1 MRLSTLY
8 MYKNSAE
15 TMTKRMS
22 QSNDVYLRMSAGKTL
37 LKASDD
43 PAAATDAVK
52 HQDAL
57 AKLEMYSNVRSRA
70 RGALEYRDNILN
82 GVGNLLTTTLKE
94 KIVAAKTGSYSP
106 EDRRALGEEI
116 KGIRANLMDLA
127 NNRDASGNYIF
138 SGFKTDTPAFD
149 EDGVYQGS
157 TNADHV
163 RRLTVADGTGM
174 QVSHL
179 GRDIFGDIFT
189 VLEDAVAAL
198 TADPG
203 DADYDANL
211 EAALSAAMVEV
222 DEGINRLGKA
232 QAELGTNLQ
241 QLDALDLSGDVLIND
256 TIVKVQNAIGSDT
269 SKLVT
274 LVSESQMSEL
284 AFNAS
289 MFVYKKMQSMNLF
302 NMSAG

>member
-22 QSNDVYLRMSAGKTL
+22 QSNEVYLRMSAGKTL

-52 HQDAL
+52 QKDAL

-70 RGALEYRDNILN
+70 RGALEHQDNILN
-82 GVGNLLTTTLKE
+82 GVGNLITTTLKE
-94 KIVAAKTGSYSP
+94 KIVAAKTDTYSA

-138 SGFKTDTPAFD
+138 SGFKTDIPAFD
-149 EDGVYQGS
+149 DTGNYLGGDE
-157 TNADHV
+157 V
-163 RRLTVADGTGM
+163 RRQTVADGTEM

-179 GRDIFGDIFT
+179 GEDVFGDIFM
-189 VLEDAVAAL
+189 VLNDAVAAL
-198 TADPG
+198 TADPN
-203 DADYDANL
+203 DADYDDNL
-211 EAALSAAMVEV
+211 EAALSAAMIAV
-222 DEGINRLGKA
+222 DDGINRLGKV
-232 QAELGTNLQ
+232 QAEIGTNLQ
-241 QLDALDLSGDVLIND
+241 QLDALDLSGNVLIND

-302 NMSAG
+302 NMSSS

>member
-22 QSNDVYLRMSAGKTL
+22 QSNDVYLRMSAGRTL

-52 HQDAL
+52 QQDAL
-57 AKLEMYSNVRSRA
+57 AKLELYSNVRSRA
-70 RGALEYRDNILN
+70 RGALEHQDNILN

-94 KIVAAKTGSYSP
+94 KIIAAKSDTYSA

-116 KGIRANLMDLA
+116 KGIRANLLDLA

-149 EDGVYQGS
+149 EVGNYRGGEE
-157 TNADHV
+157 V
-163 RRLTVADGTGM
+163 RRQTVADGTEM

-179 GRDIFGDIFT
+179 GREVFDDIFT
-189 VLEDAVAAL
+189 VLNDAVAAL
-198 TADPG
+198 TADPDG
-203 DADYDANL
+203 ADYDANL
-211 EAALSAAMVEV
+211 KAALSAASQAV
-222 DEGINRLGKA
+222 DDGINRLGKA
-232 QAELGTNLQ
+232 QAEIGTNLQ
-241 QLDALDLSGDVLIND
+241 QLDALDLSGAVLIND
-256 TIVKVQNAIGSDT
+256 TIVKVQNAVGSDT
-269 SKLVT
+269 SMLVS

-289 MFVYKKMQSMNLF
+289 MFVYQKMQSMNLF
-302 NMSAG
+302 NMSSN

>member
-8 MYKNSAE
+8 MYKTSAE
-15 TMTKRMS
+15 AMTKRMS

-52 HQDAL
+52 QQDVL
-57 AKLEMYSNVRSRA
+57 ARLEMYNNVRSLA
-70 RGALEYRDNILN
+70 RGALEHQDNILN

-94 KIVAAKTGSYSP
+94 KIVAAKSDTYSA
-106 EDRRALGEEI
+106 EDRKALGEEI
-116 KGIRANLMDLA
+116 KGIRANLLDLA

-149 EDGVYQGS
+149 EVGNYRGGDE
-157 TNADHV
+157 A
-163 RRLTVADGTGM
+163 RRQTVADGTEM
-174 QVSHL
+174 QISHL
-179 GRDIFGDIFT
+179 GKDVFGDIFM
-189 VLEDAVAAL
+189 VLNDAVAAL
-198 TADPG
+198 TADPDG
-203 DADYDANL
+203 ADYDTNL
-211 EAALSAAMVEV
+211 EAALSAASLAV
-222 DEGINRLGKA
+222 DDGINRLGKA
-232 QAELGTNLQ
+232 QAEIGTNLQ
-241 QLDALDLSGDVLIND
+241 QIDALDLSGNVLIND

-302 NMSAG
+302 NMSSS

>member
-52 HQDAL
+52 QQDAL
-57 AKLEMYSNVRSRA
+57 AKLEMYSNVRSRT
-70 RGALEYRDNILN
+70 RGALEHQDNILN

-94 KIVAAKTGSYSP
+94 KIVAAKSDTYSA
-106 EDRRALGEEI
+106 EDRRALGKEI
-116 KGIRANLMDLA
+116 EGIRANLLDLA

-138 SGFKTDTPAFD
+138 SGFQTATPAFD
-149 EDGVYQGS
+149 DAGVYQGGDE
-157 TNADHV
+157 A
-163 RRLTVADGTGM
+163 RRQTVADGTEM
-174 QVSHL
+174 QVGHL
-179 GRDIFGDIFT
+179 GNTVFGDIFT
-189 VLEDAVAAL
+189 VLDAAVAAL
-198 TADPG
+198 TADP
-203 DADYDANL
+203 ADPDYEANL
-211 EAALSAAMVEV
+211 DAALSAAIVEI
-222 DEGINRLGKA
+222 DEGINRLGEA

-269 SKLVT
+269 SKLVS

-302 NMSAG
+302 NMSSN

>member
-8 MYKNSAE
+8 MYKQSAE
-15 TMTKRMS
+15 SMTKRMS
-22 QSNDVYLRMSAGKTL
+22 QSNEAYLRMSAGKTL

-43 PAAATDAVK
+43 PTAATDAVK

-70 RGALEYRDNILN
+70 RGALEYQDNILN

-94 KIVAAKTGSYSP
+94 KIVAAKSDTYSP

-116 KGIRANLMDLA
+116 KGIRANLLDLA

-138 SGFKTDTPAFD
+138 SGFKTDAPAFD
-149 EDGVYQGS
+149 EDGNYLGG
-157 TNADHV
+157 DEV
-163 RRLTVADGTGM
+163 RRQTVADGTEM

-179 GRDIFGDIFT
+179 GKDIFDDIFT
-189 VLEDAVAAL
+189 VLDDAVAAL
-198 TADPG
+198 TADPD

-211 EAALSAAMVEV
+211 EAALSAAMLAV

-241 QLDALDLSGDVLIND
+241 QLDALDLTGDVLIND
-256 TIVKVQNAIGSDT
+256 TIVKVQDAIGADT
-269 SKLVT
+269 SMLVT

-289 MFVYKKMQSMNLF
+289 MYVYKNMQKMNLF
-302 NMSAG
+302 NM

>member
-70 RGALEYRDNILN
+70 RGALEYQDNILN

-106 EDRRALGEEI
+106 EDRQALGEEI
-116 KGIRANLMDLA
+116 KGIRANLLDLA

-138 SGFKTDTPAFD
+138 SGFKSDTPAFD
-149 EDGVYQGS
+149 EVGNYRGGDE
-157 TNADHV
+157 V
-163 RRLTVADGTGM
+163 RRQTVADGTEM

-179 GRDIFGDIFT
+179 GKDVFGDIFM
-189 VLEDAVAAL
+189 VLNDAVAAL
-198 TADPG
+198 TADPN
-203 DADYDANL
+203 DADYDDNL
-211 EAALSAAMVEV
+211 QAALSAAMIAV

-241 QLDALDLSGDVLIND
+241 QLDALDLSGNVMIND

-269 SKLVT
+269 SKLVS

-302 NMSAG
+302 TMSAG

>member
-52 HQDAL
+52 QQDAL
-57 AKLEMYSNVRSRA
+57 AKLELYSNVRSRA
-70 RGALEYRDNILN
+70 RGALEHQDNILN

-94 KIVAAKTGSYSP
+94 KIVAAKSDTYSA

-116 KGIRANLMDLA
+116 KGIRANLLDLA

-149 EDGVYQGS
+149 EVGNYRGGEE
-157 TNADHV
+157 V
-163 RRLTVADGTGM
+163 RRQTVADGTEM

-179 GRDIFGDIFT
+179 GREVFDDIFT
-189 VLEDAVAAL
+189 VLNDAVAAL
-198 TADPG
+198 TADPDG
-203 DADYDANL
+203 ADYDANL
-211 EAALSAAMVEV
+211 KAALSAASQSV

-232 QAELGTNLQ
+232 QAEIGTNLQ
-241 QLDALDLSGDVLIND
+241 QLDALDLSGAVLIND

-269 SKLVT
+269 SKLVS

-302 NMSAG
+302 NMSSN

>member
-15 TMTKRMS
+15 AMTKRMS

-57 AKLEMYSNVRSRA
+57 AKLEMYSNVRSRV
-70 RGALEYRDNILN
+70 RGALEYQDNILN

-94 KIVAAKTGSYSP
+94 KIVAAKSDTYSP

-116 KGIRANLMDLA
+116 EGIRANLLDLA

-149 EDGVYQGS
+149 VDGNYDGGLE
-157 TNADHV
+157 V
-163 RRLTVADGTGM
+163 RRQTVADGTEM

-179 GRDIFGDIFT
+179 GRDIFDDIFT
-189 VLEDAVAAL
+189 VLNDAVAAL
-198 TADPG
+198 TADPD

-211 EAALSAAMVEV
+211 EARLSAAMVAV

-241 QLDALDLSGDVLIND
+241 QLDALDLSGNVMIND

-274 LVSESQMSEL
+274 LASESQMSEL

-289 MFVYKKMQSMNLF
+289 MYVYKKMQSMNLF
-302 NMSAG
+302 NMSSS